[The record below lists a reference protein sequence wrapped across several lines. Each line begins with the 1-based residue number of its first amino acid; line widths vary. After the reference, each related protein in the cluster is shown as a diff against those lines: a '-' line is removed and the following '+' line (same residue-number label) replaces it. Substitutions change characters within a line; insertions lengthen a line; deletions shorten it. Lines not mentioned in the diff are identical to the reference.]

1 MNWCFTA
8 LSERRKVLLFGAV
21 YDFLCMKYLRELP
34 NRFAPNWHRRRV
46 WSLAR
51 ATLKVKVKVTRDK
64 TAFSA
69 LLAAFVRFIFR

>member
-34 NRFAPNWHRRRV
+34 NRFAPN
-46 WSLAR
+46 
-51 ATLKVKVKVTRDK
+51 
-64 TAFSA
+64 
-69 LLAAFVRFIFR
+69 